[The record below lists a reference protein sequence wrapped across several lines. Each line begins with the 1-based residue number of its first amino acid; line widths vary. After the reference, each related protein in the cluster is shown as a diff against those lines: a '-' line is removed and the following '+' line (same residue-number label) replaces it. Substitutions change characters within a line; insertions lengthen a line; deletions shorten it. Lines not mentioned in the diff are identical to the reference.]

1 MSFLLQRRFSENKIW
16 DIEKQRSLLQR
27 DSIEMVEC
35 HNEPS
40 TSNRMFNSKKKAPKL
55 STLPT
60 LSILLP
66 STSPSYE
73 EKEEDEEEF

>member
-1 MSFLLQRRFSENKIW
+1 MSFFLQRRFSENKIW

-60 LSILLP
+60 LSILP